1 MSPSERLAGKRSLI
15 TGGGSGIG
23 RGISLAFAR
32 EGARVAVVG
41 RRKPLLDETVA
52 AIESE

>member
-1 MSPSERLAGKRSLI
+1 MGRLENKVALI

-32 EGARVAVVG
+32 EKADVCIVDSNLAKAQDTAR
-41 RRKPLLDETVA
+41 KA
-52 AIESE
+52 ASLI